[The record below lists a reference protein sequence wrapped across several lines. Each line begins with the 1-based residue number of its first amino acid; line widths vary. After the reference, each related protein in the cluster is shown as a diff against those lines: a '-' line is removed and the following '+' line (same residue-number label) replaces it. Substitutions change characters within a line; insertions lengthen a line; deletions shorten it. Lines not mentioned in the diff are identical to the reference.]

1 VLYKS
6 GMKKSRTVQ
15 NTQQPRDTKAAIMDV
30 LKRMGP
36 QRAEQLAH
44 HFDVTAM
51 AVRQHLYAL
60 QEKGL
65 VDAVSVPKGRG
76 RPVKNWALTKKAQAL
91 FPNSHQELAVDLL
104 GHMHKQFGEDGLTE
118 IINRHSAAQKKSYGR
133 ALQGHKTLEARL
145 KALARLRSDEGYMAE
160 ILQDKEAWLLVENH
174 CPICA
179 AASQCTRLCANELE
193 VFAHVLGPDV
203 KISREAH
210 ILSGARRCAYRVSST
225 L

>member
-1 VLYKS
+1 VLYKN
-6 GMKKSRTVQ
+6 GMKKSHTVQ
-15 NTQQPRDTKAAIMDV
+15 NPLQPRDTKAAIMDV

-36 QRAEQLAH
+36 QPAEQLARR
-44 HFDVTAM
+44 FDVTAM

-60 QEKGL
+60 QEQGL
-65 VDAVSVPKGRG
+65 VRSTSTPEGRG
-76 RPVKNWALTKKAQAL
+76 RPVKNWALTPKAQVL

-104 GHMHKQFGEDGLTE
+104 GHIRKQFGEDGLAE

-160 ILQDKEAWLLVENH
+160 ITRDGEAWLLIENH

-203 KISREAH
+203 QISREEH